1 MRAEEDVAGM
11 VLKRPGSR
19 DLRTEEDSIE
29 RMKNDG

>member
-1 MRAEEDVAGM
+1 MGDWSIKM